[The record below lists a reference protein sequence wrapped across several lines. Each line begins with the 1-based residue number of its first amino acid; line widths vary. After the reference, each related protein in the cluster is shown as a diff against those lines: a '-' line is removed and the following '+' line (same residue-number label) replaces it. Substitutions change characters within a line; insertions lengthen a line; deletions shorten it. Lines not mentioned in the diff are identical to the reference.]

1 MSTADVS
8 SQSAAQARGATSVDV
23 KLEVIEIPVAHADR
37 APNAGNGQG
46 RLPANAKY
54 GLVAVAS
61 VAAIG
66 MF

>member
-1 MSTADVS
+1 
-8 SQSAAQARGATSVDV
+8 VDV

-66 MF
+66 MFLSVLDSSASASASA